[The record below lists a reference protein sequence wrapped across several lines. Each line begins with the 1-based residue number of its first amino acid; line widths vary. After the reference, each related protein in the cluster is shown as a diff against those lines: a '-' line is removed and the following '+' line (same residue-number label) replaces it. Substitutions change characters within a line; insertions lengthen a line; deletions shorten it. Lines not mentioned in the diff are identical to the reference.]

1 MNLKE
6 REAQVCTIIDGMQD
20 ELKSISLFLHNNPEL
35 GQQEVLAVDKISQYM
50 MDNGFDTTVGL
61 TERLELRTAMRCDI
75 GTNRLHKIAFLGEYD
90 ALPELGHGCGHN
102 LIAIMSMGAA
112 IAFSQTSRETWGTTF
127 FGCPA
132 EETIGGKVYMAEEG
146 LFKGYDGALIIH
158 PGGENEVGGTSLATH
173 PLEVTF
179 RGRSCHIASLTDSGI
194 NALDCAVD
202 LYQSIKQ
209 MKTNTF
215 PKGAI
220 VGAVFTQAGT
230 APNVVTDK
238 ATLRMTVR
246 GATVADLEDLILPA
260 FTLALPRVA
269 MTTRLLRSSLLSEEK
284 KDYTRTA
291 YSRGNTVSGVLYH
304 HVLRNAILP
313 VINFY
318 GMTLSDLVA
327 GSIVIEKIFKLPGIS
342 TILITSIQNRDY
354 PVVEGILMGL
364 TLYILLVNF
373 MVDMIGRAV
382 DPRVDV

>member
-1 MNLKE
+1 
-6 REAQVCTIIDGMQD
+6 
-20 ELKSISLFLHNNPEL
+20 
-35 GQQEVLAVDKISQYM
+35 
-50 MDNGFDTTVGL
+50 
-61 TERLELRTAMRCDI
+61 
-75 GTNRLHKIAFLGEYD
+75 
-90 ALPELGHGCGHN
+90 
-102 LIAIMSMGAA
+102 
-112 IAFSQTSRETWGTTF
+112 
-127 FGCPA
+127 
-132 EETIGGKVYMAEEG
+132 
-146 LFKGYDGALIIH
+146 
-158 PGGENEVGGTSLATH
+158 
-173 PLEVTF
+173 
-179 RGRSCHIASLTDSGI
+179 
-194 NALDCAVD
+194 
-202 LYQSIKQ
+202 
-209 MKTNTF
+209 
-215 PKGAI
+215 
-220 VGAVFTQAGT
+220 
-230 APNVVTDK
+230 
-238 ATLRMTVR
+238 
-246 GATVADLEDLILPA
+246 LILPA
-260 FTLALPRVA
+260 FTLALPRAA